1 MWLKAG
7 PRSEATLVRKEE
19 LIADSRTSKSGGS
32 SLVSRDA
39 SLVGERETVKG
50 ETYRGRQYL
59 VVRDASL
66 VKRTVLGDGKRKR
79 GYAADF
85 LTRTSAR
92 CPVAARTRMST
103 SVDTP

>member
-1 MWLKAG
+1 MAG
-7 PRSEATLVRKEE
+7 PQERVAN
-19 LIADSRTSKSGGS
+19 SRTSKSRGS
-32 SLVSRDA
+32 SFVSREAYLVEEQNAVVREA
-39 SLVGERETVKG
+39 SLVE
-50 ETYRGRQYL
+50 
-59 VVRDASL
+59 
-66 VKRTVLGDGKRKR
+66 RTVLAEGKRKR